1 MPAGANI
8 ELVKPRSFQLR
19 WPTVSLFVALMICV
33 LAAHDARAQ
42 GGPPMITDDPGTP
55 GNGKWEINIATT
67 LDRLPHEQSWGL
79 PALDLNYGLG
89 ERIQLTLQTS
99 FIVLKRSAHGP
110 IGGWGET
117 EAAVKWRFLDE
128 KTNGFSVSMFPRVLF
143 HVLPSS
149 VRRGLVDDGTRVQC
163 PVQVAR
169 KFGAVDLDFEF
180 GPVVSSV
187 GRSEWL
193 YGIVGGTDVT
203 KTTELMAELH
213 GRARTSFT
221 RDVLTVNVG
230 IRKKLTDQAILIA
243 SLGHE
248 VRTPADQPLAFIGY
262 CGVQLLY

>member
-1 MPAGANI
+1 
-8 ELVKPRSFQLR
+8 LR
-19 WPTVSLFVALMICV
+19 WSTISLFVPLMIYAF
-33 LAAHDARAQ
+33 AAQGARAQ

-67 LDRLPHEQSWGL
+67 MDRLPHEQSWDL

-89 ERIQLTLQTS
+89 ARIQLTLQTALV
-99 FIVLKRSAHGP
+99 VLKRSDRGP
-110 IGGWGET
+110 VGGLGNVET
-117 EAAVKWRFLDE
+117 AVKWRFLDE
-128 KTNGFSVSMFPRVLF
+128 ETSGFSVSIFPRVIF
-143 HVLPSS
+143 SPVDSS
-149 VRRGLVDDGTRVQC
+149 VRRGLADEGTRVQC

-169 KFGAVDLDFEF
+169 KFGAIDLDFEF

-213 GRARTSFT
+213 GTARTNFT

-230 IRKKLTDQAILIA
+230 IRQKMTDQAILIA

-248 VRTPADQPLAFIGY
+248 VRTPADQALAFIGY